1 MKESFFVGTIKL
13 IGLLIKCISDMN
25 NSFGSQYM
33 ICGMIYG
40 AMKKG
45 AELRKDWQEDLNE
58 SVRKA
63 WMQDCLRDSINPS
76 TRLPDKRFCFITTNS
91 MEDFFDFFYIFEPGF
106 RCIKESIFD
115 TIDFITEQN
124 IEEIQKQVKENL
136 MKENIK
142 REVFLNTVLSRF
154 GSLVIEKLKSFLH
167 NKFSQILEENKSNA
181 DLFENA
187 FLLIQA
193 CGDNTKEGNF
203 SDLLDAIK
211 SRFFLYDSGVI
222 LISKFFQFLYV
233 KSKKDIYFNFFR
245 KTNEDCIAIEKEK
258 NLIYKRLKSQRVRIE
273 YDADINNI
281 FVPFSSED
289 LASQYIKD
297 CLVFCT
303 RTAEISLN
311 SKLGKSNPR
320 FLFTGILTDELK
332 IFRPAFMFSESAIYF
347 GYGFCNKTISD
358 FIEYGGINANL
369 RIFQFSY
376 IDLSFFFPEF
386 LLNYADRLIGSSV
399 PKSLSE
405 IASKEHVCISD
416 QTKELIDHS
425 SFNKSI
431 WTDFLH
437 EIYKVYVK
445 RNNFNSKLYISVF
458 EISLESFK
466 EIYYSF
472 IKELKKNQEMFLVSD
487 QEIEKCREFFLRC
500 ILYKIKS
507 ITNCFK
513 LTNVPAIDVE
523 IIKA

>member
-1 MKESFFVGTIKL
+1 
-13 IGLLIKCISDMN
+13 
-25 NSFGSQYM
+25 
-33 ICGMIYG
+33 
-40 AMKKG
+40 
-45 AELRKDWQEDLNE
+45 
-58 SVRKA
+58 
-63 WMQDCLRDSINPS
+63 
-76 TRLPDKRFCFITTNS
+76 
-91 MEDFFDFFYIFEPGF
+91 
-106 RCIKESIFD
+106 
-115 TIDFITEQN
+115 
-124 IEEIQKQVKENL
+124 
-136 MKENIK
+136 
-142 REVFLNTVLSRF
+142 
-154 GSLVIEKLKSFLH
+154 
-167 NKFSQILEENKSNA
+167 KSNA

-187 FLLIQA
+187 FLVLDQENNKLTSEFKKKYEEELIQA

-211 SRFFLYDSGVI
+211 SRFFLYDCGVI

-258 NLIYKRLKSQRVRIE
+258 NLIYRRLKSQRVRIE

-281 FVPFSSED
+281 FVPFSSENV
-289 LASQYIKD
+289 ASQYIKI

-376 IDLSFFFPEF
+376 IDLSFFLPEF

>member
-1 MKESFFVGTIKL
+1 
-13 IGLLIKCISDMN
+13 
-25 NSFGSQYM
+25 QYM

-187 FLLIQA
+187 FLVLDQENNKLTSEFKKKYEEELIQA
-193 CGDNTKEGNF
+193 CSDDTKEGNI
-203 SDLLDAIK
+203 SDLLHAIN
-211 SRFFLYDSGVI
+211 SLFFLYDYGVI
-222 LISKFFQFLYV
+222 LISRFFQVLYI
-233 KSKKDIYFNFFR
+233 KSEKDIYFNFFR

-258 NLIYKRLKSQRVRIE
+258 NLIYRRLKSQRERIE

-281 FVPFSSED
+281 FVPFSSKHVRYK
-289 LASQYIKD
+289 YIKI
-297 CLVFCT
+297 CLDFCR
-303 RTAEISLN
+303 RTARISLN
-311 SKLGKSNPR
+311 AKLGKSNPR
-320 FLFTGILTDELK
+320 LLFTGILTDELK

-386 LLNYADRLIGSSV
+386 LLNYADQLIGSSEA
-399 PKSLSE
+399 KSLNE
-405 IASKEHVCISD
+405 IASKEHACLSD
-416 QTKELIDHS
+416 QTKKLIDHS

-431 WTDFLH
+431 CADFLH
-437 EIYKVYVK
+437 EICKVYVK
-445 RNNFNSKLYISVF
+445 RKNFNSKLYISAF

-472 IKELKKNQEMFLVSD
+472 IKELKKNQERFLVSD
-487 QEIEKCREFFLRC
+487 QEIEKCRDFFLRC
-500 ILYKIKS
+500 ILYKIKN

-523 IIKA
+523 IIKE

>member
-13 IGLLIKCISDMN
+13 IGLLTKCISDMN

-63 WMQDCLRDSINPS
+63 WMQDY
-76 TRLPDKRFCFITTNS
+76 KRFCFITTNS
-91 MEDFFDFFYIFEPGF
+91 MEDFFDFYYIFEPGF

-115 TIDFITEQN
+115 TIDFLITEQN

-142 REVFLNTVLSRF
+142 REVYVNTVLSRF

-193 CGDNTKEGNF
+193 CGDNTKEGNI

-211 SRFFLYDSGVI
+211 SRFFLYDCGVI

-258 NLIYKRLKSQRVRIE
+258 NLIYRRLKSQRVRIE

-281 FVPFSSED
+281 FVPFSSENV
-289 LASQYIKD
+289 ASQYIKI

-311 SKLGKSNPR
+311 LKLGKSNPR
-320 FLFTGILTDELK
+320 FLFTEILTDELK